1 MAQSMSNTSKATS
14 RAVLNAASLA
24 YLGDAV
30 FELYVREMLLSQG
43 LPAHKAHRRAKD
55 IVSATAQAD
64 IYHRIYPAL
73 TSDEQ
78 TIMRRGRNLNPMN
91 RAKNA
96 ETVDYRHATG
106 VEALFGYLYFKGDV
120 SRLEEVFVLCTS
132 DS

>member
-1 MAQSMSNTSKATS
+1 M
-14 RAVLNAASLA
+14 NAAALA

-30 FELYVREMLLSQG
+30 FELWARKMLLAQG
-43 LPAHKAHRRAKD
+43 LPAHKAHRRAKN
-55 IVSATAQAD
+55 IVSATAQAN

-73 TSDEQ
+73 TPDEQ

-106 VEALFGYLYFKGDV
+106 VEALFGYLYHKQDMQ
-120 SRLEEVFVLCTS
+120 RLEDIFIQIFTLCTS
-132 DS
+132 EEK

>member
-1 MAQSMSNTSKATS
+1 M
-14 RAVLNAASLA
+14 NAAALA

-30 FELYVREMLLSQG
+30 FELCAREMLLAQG
-43 LPAHKAHRRAKD
+43 FPAHKAHRRAKD

-64 IYHRIYPAL
+64 MYHRIYQSL
-73 TSDEQ
+73 TPDEQ

-106 VEALFGYLYFKGDV
+106 VEALFGYLYHKGEV
-120 SRLEEVFVLCTS
+120 TRLKEVFALCVN
-132 DS
+132 DV